1 MLVSKDE
8 NHSPEI
14 EAVIA
19 GKNAIFFNTDDEE
32 DFIRKTVKVF
42 EECNYWNKERKNI
55 LELCKENYSSEAM
68 AKVFIDL
75 V

>member
-1 MLVSKDE
+1 ML
-8 NHSPEI
+8 
-14 EAVIA
+14 
-19 GKNAIFFNTDDEE
+19 FFFKTDDEE
-32 DFIRKTVKVF
+32 DFIRKIVKVF

-55 LELCKENYSSEAM
+55 LELCKESYSSEAM